1 MRPREQS
8 YNLNSYFKHKIIHAN
23 KIVKDDSKKEEN
35 FKILKDYVN
44 TNITKK
50 ELSSNTPANII
61 NFRPPKYEGIKRSY
75 VTKERPVKFHE
86 KATICGIESGDI
98 NASQKPVNFQTFM
111 AMFENEEEIDE
122 VDVEKFLSID
132 LEKLGSMKEKT
143 NRIIEYISSFDLNE
157 KEKEEVIK
165 SLEDKIQQ
173 INTSQEDMDN
183 ILSNLNSIDKIIY
196 GPEETKIIFK
206 K

>member
-1 MRPREQS
+1 M
-8 YNLNSYFKHKIIHAN
+8 
-23 KIVKDDSKKEEN
+23 
-35 FKILKDYVN
+35 
-44 TNITKK
+44 
-50 ELSSNTPANII
+50 
-61 NFRPPKYEGIKRSY
+61 
-75 VTKERPVKFHE
+75 
-86 KATICGIESGDI
+86 
-98 NASQKPVNFQTFM
+98 
-111 AMFENEEEIDE
+111 
-122 VDVEKFLSID
+122 
-132 LEKLGSMKEKT
+132 EKLGSMKEKT